1 MIECRA
7 LNYRYGQYQALDQI
21 HLSIPNGTTCAIIG
35 RSGSGKT
42 TLLHLLAGLKKPD
55 SGAVLIHGEPV
66 TQVRK
71 RTAIVLQGSS
81 LFPWKTVAQ
90 NLRLAIDP
98 AVKDADNRIDAI
110 LEELEIKVHRNK
122 YPYALSEGERQR
134 AAIARALISEP
145 DVLIMD
151 EPTAAL
157 DAITKEVIQRQIL
170 SLHKRH
176 GMALVLVTHDIEEA
190 VYLGAQIV
198 IIKSGRVLQTME
210 NDLFGSYELKKQLPF
225 YKRCIELREVLD
237 Q

>member
-1 MIECRA
+1 MIECRQ
-7 LNYRYGQYQALDQI
+7 LSLRYEQHQALDRVQ
-21 HLSIPNGTTCAIIG
+21 LSIPNGTTCAIIG

-42 TLLHLLAGLKKPD
+42 TLLHLMAGLKKPD

-71 RTAIVLQGSS
+71 RSAIVLQGSS
-81 LFPWKTVAQ
+81 LFPWKTIGQ
-90 NLRLAIDP
+90 NLALAIDP
-98 AVKDADNRIDAI
+98 AVKDADQRMDAI
-110 LEELEIKVHRNK
+110 LEELEIQRHRDK

-134 AAIARALISEP
+134 AAIARALVSEP

-198 IIKSGRVLQTME
+198 VIKAGRVVQTLE
-210 NDLFGSYELKKQLPF
+210 NDLFGSFELKKQLPF
-225 YKRCIELREVLD
+225 YQRCIALREVLD